1 MTASISFIAFHSTA
15 VHRYR
20 GFLFLFFYKLKVC
33 GSPVS
38 SKSIGS
44 IFPTAFVHVAN
55 SHTISSDFMI
65 IIFAMMTWD
74 Q

>member
-1 MTASISFIAFHSTA
+1 MIASISFIALHFIA

-20 GFLFLFFYKLKVC
+20 GFLFFYKLKVC

-44 IFPTAFVHVAN
+44 IFPTAFAHFAN
-55 SHTISSDFMI
+55 SHTILSDFMI
-65 IIFAMMTWD
+65 IIFAMVTWD

>member
-1 MTASISFIAFHSTA
+1 MYSTRCLLLVA
-15 VHRYR
+15 YIE
-20 GFLFLFFYKLKVC
+20 GFYELVVC

-65 IIFAMMTWD
+65 IIFAMVTWD